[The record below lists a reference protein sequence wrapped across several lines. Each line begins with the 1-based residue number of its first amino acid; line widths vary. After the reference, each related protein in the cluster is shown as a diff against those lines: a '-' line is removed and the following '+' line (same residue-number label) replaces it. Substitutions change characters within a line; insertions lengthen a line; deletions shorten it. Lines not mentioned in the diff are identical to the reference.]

1 MSICLS
7 TENNSAIDNNT
18 VHDTHRVC
26 VVCGGKQQDLNQK
39 TKFMLVG
46 GQFLKFLWKFYLIT
60 CFKGVW
66 YG

>member
-7 TENNSAIDNNT
+7 IENNSAIDNNT

-39 TKFMLVG
+39 AEFMLVG
-46 GQFLKFLWKFYLIT
+46 GQFLKFL
-60 CFKGVW
+60 
-66 YG
+66 